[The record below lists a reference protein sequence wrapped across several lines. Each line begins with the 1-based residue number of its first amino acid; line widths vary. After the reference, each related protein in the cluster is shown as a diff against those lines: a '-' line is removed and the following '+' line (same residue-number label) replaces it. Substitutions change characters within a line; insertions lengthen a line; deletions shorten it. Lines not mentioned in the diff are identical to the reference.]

1 MASITKVATG
11 YRAQVYVKGKRDSAI
26 RRTKREAEI
35 WAAQRTIELRD
46 EIEKPPGERYTLGAA
61 IDKYV
66 QEVVP
71 IKRGRSKEE
80 IRFEAM
86 KRELPIDLPI
96 SKITPEILGAWRDKM
111 LARKL
116 SAGSVLRY
124 MGQLSSMFEVA
135 RREWQWV
142 AANPVRDVRK
152 PRAPDH
158 RDVTITRRQI
168 KLMLQGFGYSPRQ
181 PVRTVSQSCA
191 VAFLLALRTGMR
203 AGEICGLPWNRVHAG
218 FCHLPV
224 TKTRARDVPLTDKAM
239 LVISRMKGF
248 DQQLVFGIKAQT
260 LDALFRK
267 VKARMGLSGFTFHD
281 SRHTA
286 ATWMVQSGKV
296 DVLTLCKIFGW
307 SNTGQALTYFNPKA
321 SDIAKQ
327 LSARPRRDQSQK

>member
-1 MASITKVATG
+1 MASIKQVPG
-11 YRAQVYVKGKRDSAI
+11 GWRAQVYVKGLRDSSTQ
-26 RRTKREAEI
+26 RTKREAEI
-35 WAAQRTIELRD
+35 WAEQRSTELR
-46 EIEKPPGERYTLGAA
+46 KQATLPPGELKTLGNA
-61 IDKYV
+61 IDRYV
-66 QEVVP
+66 EEVVP
-71 IKRGRSKEE
+71 GKRGNSKETL
-80 IRFEAM
+80 RFEAM

-158 RDVTITRRQI
+158 RDVTITRTQI

-286 ATWMVQSGKV
+286 ATWMVNSGKV

-307 SNTGQALTYFNPKA
+307 TNTTMALTYFNPKA
-321 SDIAKQ
+321 VDIARQ
-327 LSARPRRDQSQK
+327 LSAPARGRSQ